1 MAGFASLRNLPP
13 IHMVRSRELSRRL
26 SIGVILAVALGT
38 LSLLNWVERGRFGV
52 PEDGV
57 MWADA
62 EAGVSA
68 LRVTPTSPAALVGVR
83 PGDILE
89 SIDGKPVRE
98 ALDATRILA
107 DVGAWSRAEYVID
120 RKGEQI
126 SLSLVTGESAGRGLL
141 SGFLMVLG
149 WGYALIG
156 LLVWVFSRNHPLAG
170 RFYAFCLVSCAVYA
184 LSSTGELSGFDRLVY
199 WIDVWALLW
208 MPALML
214 DFCLRFPD
222 GEKRHGWLSSCSY
235 GLAVAVGAAHHAA
248 AGGWVSGGITDE
260 SLFQFFESAPL
271 VLLVCNGLAAAAVVW
286 SGQRRCADPVQR
298 LQRRWLGLG
307 GAVAM
312 LPFGIFYVVP
322 FLAGNAPGPNQ
333 AFSVFS
339 LAALPLAIAV
349 ALFRYHLLDFSLVW
363 RRTIASA
370 LATGVLLA
378 LAAALLFSGAVPGA
392 WLDTYGP
399 VVWLLSLSVA
409 AAAYHPVRDWLTR
422 TLERR
427 AYRERY
433 RERRTLAD
441 FASELAA
448 ETDLDRMV
456 ASAGNRLAR
465 ALHLERAAILAPTA
479 ADDGAGTRFNLLWS
493 HGLEGISWD
502 RPRRIESLE
511 LANGGPAQSFSVT
524 ERSSEEQ
531 DGSPDFLG
539 LWHFVPCLLRGETLA
554 WIGLG
559 RTKRGDLLTSEDV
572 ALAKTVAG
580 PLAIALENARLYAS
594 LQAEVAQHQRLKDF
608 NENIVES
615 LSVGIVVLDMDGRV
629 QSWNTQLELALHI
642 SRENAVGRPV
652 GELLPATL
660 IERINGCVDETG
672 SGTVHKFV
680 LRSREFPAEFRPHE
694 PADNADRVVNLAVA
708 PLVAKGFRPVGRLLI
723 IDDISERVELEEAV
737 LQADKLSSVG
747 LLAAGVAHEVNTP
760 LAVISSYSQMLADR
774 FGRGSEEAKLLG
786 KMTEQTFRASEI
798 VNSLLDFSRTSGA
811 EMTPCDLNRAIS
823 DTLELI
829 APQLRTARVQLEL
842 RLGAPATM
850 MANRGKLQQVLLNL
864 FLNARDAMPDG
875 GVLQVTSREALDHGG
890 AARAQVLISDTG
902 IGIKPEVQR
911 RIFDPFF
918 TTKDSRRGTG
928 LGLAVSYG
936 IVQEH
941 SGTISVESAPGAG
954 TTFTLEFPLA
964 EQPVHA

>member
-1 MAGFASLRNLPP
+1 MAVFAILRSLPP
-13 IHMVRSRELSRRL
+13 IRMVRSRELSRRL
-26 SIGVILAVALGT
+26 SLGVIIAVALGT

-83 PGDILE
+83 PGDMLE

-107 DVGAWSRAEYVID
+107 DVGAFSRAEYVLD
-120 RKGEQI
+120 RNGEQI
-126 SLSLVTGESAGRGLL
+126 SLSLVTNESTSRGRL
-141 SGFLMVLG
+141 SGFLMLLG

-156 LLVWVFSRNHPLAG
+156 LLAWVRSRSHPLAG
-170 RFYAFCLVSCAVYA
+170 RFYAFCLASCAVYA
-184 LSSTGELSGFDRLVY
+184 LSSTGELSGIDRLVY
-199 WIDVWALLW
+199 WIDVWALLL
-208 MPALML
+208 MPALLL

-222 GEKRHGWLSSCSY
+222 GQKRRAWLSSSSY

-248 AGGWVSGGITDE
+248 AGGWVSGGIADE
-260 SLFQFFESAPL
+260 SLFQFFETAPL
-271 VLLVCNGLAAAAVVW
+271 VLLGCNGLAAAAVVW
-286 SGQRRCADPVQR
+286 SGQRDIADPVQR

-307 GAVAM
+307 AAVAM
-312 LPFGIFYVVP
+312 IPFGVLYVVP
-322 FLAGNAPGPNQ
+322 FLAGTAPGPNQ

-349 ALFRYHLLDFSLVW
+349 ALFRYRLLDFDLVW

-370 LATGVLLA
+370 IATGLLLA
-378 LAAALLFSGAVPGA
+378 LAAALLFGGAVPRA

-409 AAAYHPVRDWLTR
+409 AAAYHPVRDWLAR

-433 RERRTLAD
+433 EERRTLAD
-441 FASELAA
+441 FAAELAA
-448 ETDLDRMV
+448 EPDLNRMV
-456 ASAGNRLAR
+456 ASAGNRLVQT
-465 ALHLERAAILAPTA
+465 LHLERAAILAPTGPTE
-479 ADDGAGTRFNLLWS
+479 GAGMRFGLLWS
-493 HGLEGISWD
+493 HGVDAIAWES
-502 RPRRIESLE
+502 PRRIESLE
-511 LANGGPAQSFSVT
+511 PEQGGRVRSFSVA
-524 ERSSEEQ
+524 ERSSGAR
-531 DGSPDFLG
+531 DSSSGVFG
-539 LWHFVPCLLRGETLA
+539 MWHFVPCLLRGETLA

-572 ALAKTVAG
+572 ALAETVAG

-642 SRENAVGRPV
+642 SRDDAVGRPV

-660 IERINGCVDETG
+660 IERINGSVDEAG

-680 LRSREFPAEFRPHE
+680 LRSREFPSEFRPQE
-694 PADNADRVVNLAVA
+694 PADNADLVVNLAIA

-723 IDDISERVELEEAV
+723 IDDITERVELEEAV

-811 EMTPCDLNRAIS
+811 DMTRCDVNRAIS

-829 APQLRTARVQLEL
+829 SPQLRKARVRLEL
-842 RLGAPATM
+842 HLDASAIIR
-850 MANRGKLQQVLLNL
+850 ANRGKLQQVLLNL

-875 GVLQVTSREALDHGG
+875 GALSVTTRMTADATSE
-890 AARAQVLISDTG
+890 ARAQVLVSDTG
-902 IGIKPEVQR
+902 TGIEPDLQR

-918 TTKDSRRGTG
+918 TTKDSRSGTG

-941 SGTISVESAPGAG
+941 SGTISVQSAPGAG

>member
-1 MAGFASLRNLPP
+1 MAGFAILRYLPL

-26 SIGVILAVALGT
+26 SLGVILAVALGT
-38 LSLLNWVERGRFGV
+38 LSLLNWMERGRFGV

-57 MWADA
+57 MWADS

-83 PGDILE
+83 PGDILS
-89 SIDGKPVRE
+89 SIDGKPVHE
-98 ALDATRILA
+98 ALDVSRMLA
-107 DVGAWSRAEYVID
+107 DIGVWSRAEYVVQ
-120 RKGEQI
+120 RNGEQI
-126 SLSLVTGESAGRGLL
+126 NLSVVTGESASRGVL
-141 SGFLMVLG
+141 SGFLLVLG

-156 LLVWVFSRNHPLAG
+156 LLVWRRSPSHPLA
-170 RFYAFCLVSCAVYA
+170 RLFYAFCLASCAVYA
-184 LSSTGELSGFDRLVY
+184 LSYTGELSGLDRLVY
-199 WIDVWALLW
+199 WIDVWALLL
-208 MPALML
+208 MPALLL

-222 GEKRHGWLSSCSY
+222 GEKRRRRLSSCSY

-248 AGGWVSGGITDE
+248 AGGWVSGGIGDGA
-260 SLFQFFESAPL
+260 LFQFFETIPL
-271 VLLVCNGLAAAAVVW
+271 VLLGCNGLVAAAAVW
-286 SGQRRCADPVQR
+286 SGQRNATDPVQR

-307 GAVAM
+307 TAVAVI
-312 LPFGIFYVVP
+312 PFGIFYIVP
-322 FLAGNAPGPNQ
+322 FAAGTAPGPNQ

-349 ALFRYHLLDFSLVW
+349 TLVRYRLLDFSLVW
-363 RRTIASA
+363 RRSIASA
-370 LATGVLLA
+370 IAIGLFLA
-378 LAAALLFSGAVPGA
+378 LGSALLFSGAVPGP

-399 VVWLLSLSVA
+399 VVWLLSLSLAV
-409 AAAYHPVRDWLTR
+409 AAYHPVRDWLTR
-422 TLERR
+422 ILERR
-427 AYRERY
+427 AFRERY
-433 RERRTLAD
+433 QERRTLAD
-441 FASELAA
+441 FAAELAA

-456 ASAGNRLAR
+456 ASTGDRLAR
-465 ALHLERAAILAPTA
+465 TLHLERTAIIVPTGPE
-479 ADDGAGTRFNLLWS
+479 DGSGMRFKLLWG
-493 HGLEGISWD
+493 HGLEEIAWD
-502 RPRRIESLE
+502 GPRHIKCLESTD
-511 LANGGPAQSFSVT
+511 T
-524 ERSSEEQ
+524 ERAKSLSVADSPSDAQ
-531 DGSPDFLG
+531 DGSSDVLG
-539 LWHFVPCLLRGETLA
+539 LWHFVPCVLRGETLA

-559 RTKRGDLLTSEDV
+559 RTHRGELLTSEDV
-572 ALAKTVAG
+572 ALAETVAG

-608 NENIVES
+608 NQNIVES

-642 SRENAVGRPV
+642 SRESASGRPIS
-652 GELLPATL
+652 ELLPASL
-660 IERINGCVDETG
+660 IERVDTCVNEAG
-672 SGTVHKFV
+672 SGTVQKFL
-680 LRSREFPAEFRPHE
+680 LRSRDFPEEFRPPN
-694 PADNADRVVNLAVA
+694 PAANGDRVVNMAVA
-708 PLVAKGFRPVGRLLI
+708 PLVAKGFRPVGRLLV
-723 IDDISERVELEEAV
+723 IDDITERVELEEAV

-811 EMTPCDLNRAIS
+811 EMSPCDLNRAIS

-829 APQLRTARVQLEL
+829 TPQLRKACVSLDL
-842 RLGAPATM
+842 SLAAPATVK
-850 MANRGKLQQVLLNL
+850 ANRGKLQQVLLNL

-875 GVLQVTSREALDHGG
+875 GVLQITTQESLNAGGEA
-890 AARAQVLISDTG
+890 RVQVLVSDSG
-902 IGIKPEVQR
+902 EGIKPEVQR

>member
-1 MAGFASLRNLPP
+1 M
-13 IHMVRSRELSRRL
+13 
-26 SIGVILAVALGT
+26 
-38 LSLLNWVERGRFGV
+38 
-52 PEDGV
+52 
-57 MWADA
+57 
-62 EAGVSA
+62 
-68 LRVTPTSPAALVGVR
+68 
-83 PGDILE
+83 
-89 SIDGKPVRE
+89 
-98 ALDATRILA
+98 
-107 DVGAWSRAEYVID
+107 
-120 RKGEQI
+120 
-126 SLSLVTGESAGRGLL
+126 
-141 SGFLMVLG
+141 
-149 WGYALIG
+149 
-156 LLVWVFSRNHPLAG
+156 
-170 RFYAFCLVSCAVYA
+170 
-184 LSSTGELSGFDRLVY
+184 
-199 WIDVWALLW
+199 
-208 MPALML
+208 
-214 DFCLRFPD
+214 
-222 GEKRHGWLSSCSY
+222 
-235 GLAVAVGAAHHAA
+235 
-248 AGGWVSGGITDE
+248 
-260 SLFQFFESAPL
+260 
-271 VLLVCNGLAAAAVVW
+271 
-286 SGQRRCADPVQR
+286 
-298 LQRRWLGLG
+298 
-307 GAVAM
+307 
-312 LPFGIFYVVP
+312 
-322 FLAGNAPGPNQ
+322 
-333 AFSVFS
+333 
-339 LAALPLAIAV
+339 
-349 ALFRYHLLDFSLVW
+349 
-363 RRTIASA
+363 
-370 LATGVLLA
+370 
-378 LAAALLFSGAVPGA
+378 
-392 WLDTYGP
+392 
-399 VVWLLSLSVA
+399 
-409 AAAYHPVRDWLTR
+409 
-422 TLERR
+422 
-427 AYRERY
+427 
-433 RERRTLAD
+433 
-441 FASELAA
+441 
-448 ETDLDRMV
+448 
-456 ASAGNRLAR
+456 
-465 ALHLERAAILAPTA
+465 
-479 ADDGAGTRFNLLWS
+479 
-493 HGLEGISWD
+493 
-502 RPRRIESLE
+502 
-511 LANGGPAQSFSVT
+511 
-524 ERSSEEQ
+524 
-531 DGSPDFLG
+531 
-539 LWHFVPCLLRGETLA
+539 
-554 WIGLG
+554 
-559 RTKRGDLLTSEDV
+559 
-572 ALAKTVAG
+572 
-580 PLAIALENARLYAS
+580 ENARLYAS

-680 LRSREFPAEFRPHE
+680 LRSREFPAEFRPQE

-823 DTLELI
+823 DTLDLI

-875 GVLQVTSREALDHGG
+875 GVLQVTSREGLDHGG